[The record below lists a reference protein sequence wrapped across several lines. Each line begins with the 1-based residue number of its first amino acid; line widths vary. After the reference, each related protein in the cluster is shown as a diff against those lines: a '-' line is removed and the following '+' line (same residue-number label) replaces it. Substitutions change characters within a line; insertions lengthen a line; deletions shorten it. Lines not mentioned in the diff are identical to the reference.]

1 MPAERTAFAAAG
13 SRSATSKDKK
23 LRYCVVDTTDG
34 LAEMIQTIVSTD
46 DATLY
51 LDVVEQQQQ
60 QQQQQRVLLLA
71 ILLQPNNRAYVVDVG
86 GLGGG
91 GRGLDARQEFALVQL
106 TASLGGGG
114 GGAPPDENQDQDD
127 DEEGAAAAAAAARHL
142 ARRKSLE
149 VGTLPSLRGVLE
161 SPSVAKVVFDATRVA
176 AALHEAYSVSLRGA
190 ADLQRMEQTGRCRRP
205 APAPAA
211 AAAPAAVAVVAAAAR
226 DPRLAFHRKFTL
238 PTSTAT
244 TTATTTATATRHGQ
258 QGLRDLRTCLE

>member
-1 MPAERTAFAAAG
+1 MPAERTAFVAAG

-23 LRYCVVDTTDG
+23 FRYCVVDTADG

-60 QQQQQRVLLLA
+60 QQLLLA

-86 GLGGG
+86 VLGGG

-114 GGAPPDENQDQDD
+114 GGAPPDENQDQDED
-127 DEEGAAAAAAAARHL
+127 DEEGAAAARRL

-176 AALHEAYSVSLRGA
+176 AALDEAYGVSLRGA
-190 ADLQRMEQTGRCRRP
+190 ADVQRMEQTGRCRRP

-211 AAAPAAVAVVAAAAR
+211 AAALAAVAVVAAAAR

-238 PTSTAT
+238 PTSTTT
-244 TTATTTATATRHGQ
+244 TTATTATATATATARHGQ

>member
-13 SRSATSKDKK
+13 SRSAASKSKK
-23 LRYCVVDTTDG
+23 LRYCVVDTADG

-60 QQQQQRVLLLA
+60 QQVLLLA
-71 ILLQPNNRAYVVDVG
+71 ILLHPNNRAYVVDVG
-86 GLGGG
+86 GLGG

-114 GGAPPDENQDQDD
+114 APDQENQENQDQDE
-127 DEEGAAAAAAAARHL
+127 DEDEGAAAAAARRL

-161 SPSVAKVVFDATRVA
+161 SPSVAKVVFDAAGVA
-176 AALHEAYSVSLRGA
+176 AALHEAYGVSLRGA

-205 APAPAA
+205 APAAA
-211 AAAPAAVAVVAAAAR
+211 AALTAVAVVAAAAR
-226 DPRLAFHRKFTL
+226 DPRLAFHRNFTL

-244 TTATTTATATRHGQ
+244 TTATTATATARHGQ